1 MPTVAEQLRQAR
13 EARGWTVHQLADL
26 TKIRTDHIRALE
38 EGNYNVFAAP
48 VYIQGFVRTCAN
60 LLKLDVPAVMATLD
74 AELAKTKQFRE
85 PPRLT
90 GQSRGVLDF
99 IMLQFSKINWR
110 VGLPVALLGAVIIG
124 GIVAWRQIKLRQSED
139 PLKGLGPG
147 IYQPK
152 KSTEVIIP
160 PAAPPPQQPVRAQ
173 TNTVR
178 SRR

>member
-13 EARGWTVHQLADL
+13 EQRGWTVHQLADV

-74 AELAKTKQFRE
+74 AELGKTAQFRE
-85 PPRLT
+85 HPRLT
-90 GQSRGVLDF
+90 GESRGVLDY

-110 VGLPVALLGAVIIG
+110 VGIPIIVLGLVIISS
-124 GIVAWRQIKLRQSED
+124 VVTWRTIQLRRTAN
-139 PLKGLGPG
+139 PLKDLGPG
-147 IYQPK
+147 VYQPK
-152 KSTEVIIP
+152 KGETIL
-160 PAAPPPQQPVRAQ
+160 APVLPPQQPTPTRA
-173 TNTVR
+173 TNVGR
-178 SRR
+178 ANR